1 MQDTTLLQMI
11 TDDMVSARQLLEL
24 LQAESLILHGRDMGE
39 MEQVL
44 AQKQA
49 LVILLDQHGRKRS
62 QVLAG
67 MGLPA
72 NRSGLQ
78 QLAEQSDI
86 GEQLLLAADELNTL
100 INECQT
106 LNERN
111 GSLIQLQQV
120 STAHQLR
127 ILNGGDTP
135 TLYDSRGST
144 ALRAKPRPL
153 SQA

>member
-24 LQAESLILHGRDMGE
+24 LQAESLILHGRDMSE

-72 NRSGLQ
+72 
-78 QLAEQSDI
+78 
-86 GEQLLLAADELNTL
+86 
-100 INECQT
+100 
-106 LNERN
+106 
-111 GSLIQLQQV
+111 
-120 STAHQLR
+120 
-127 ILNGGDTP
+127 
-135 TLYDSRGST
+135 
-144 ALRAKPRPL
+144 
-153 SQA
+153 

>member
-1 MQDTTLLQMI
+1 
-11 TDDMVSARQLLEL
+11 
-24 LQAESLILHGRDMGE
+24 
-39 MEQVL
+39 
-44 AQKQA
+44 
-49 LVILLDQHGRKRS
+49 KRS

-78 QLAEQSDI
+78 QLASQSEV
-86 GEQLLLAADELNTL
+86 GEQLLTSSDELNAL

-106 LNERN
+106 LNDQN
-111 GSLIQLQQV
+111 GSLIQLQQI

-127 ILNGGDTP
+127 ILNGGETP
-135 TLYDSRGST
+135 TLYDARGST

>member
-11 TDDMVSARQLLEL
+11 TDDMVAARQLLEL
-24 LQAESLILHGRDMGE
+24 LQAEALILNGRDMGE

-62 QVLAG
+62 QILAG
-67 MGLPA
+67 VGLPA
-72 NRSGLQ
+72 NREGLQ
-78 QLAEQSDI
+78 LLASQSDV
-86 GEQLLLAADELNTL
+86 GEQLLAASDELSAL

-106 LNERN
+106 LNNQN
-111 GSLIQLQQV
+111 GSLIQLQQI